1 MHKLS
6 CLLIVGFLFCC
17 IYATAQRTTADS
29 LRQIIESTDD
39 DSLKAA
45 TYLDLS
51 AEYRFN
57 QSAKSIECAQQALFI
72 FENLGNL
79 EGVFD
84 AYGAVFNA
92 QFYAG
97 MPSDSL
103 LKTLQRSEA
112 ALPDSAPPIDQVYLL
127 WNYAMYYGNIRQS
140 DLELEYYLKALKIVR
155 DNEMSASQ
163 EAKLLNNIG
172 GVVYLNG
179 NPDQALNYYK
189 QAEAMIDGGVPK
201 ANMLSNIGEI
211 YLVDFNE
218 IDSAQIFLNQALRI
232 YKQENDQGGIGSVYS
247 MQAKALDLQEKWKM
261 AEELHLKAIK
271 VIEDSQINTFLYT
284 VYGEIANHYFLRKE
298 YSLAIQYGRL
308 AIDEI
313 LKQENYFDAQ
323 DYFEMLHQSYAQI
336 GKYEE
341 AYQAMQEYSYLKDSL
356 NNVSLRQKVKELNT
370 KFNVEQK
377 EIENKL
383 LRARQTENQ
392 QTIQIRTYI
401 ALASLLGLLLVVF
414 FAYSI
419 YKTNQ
424 RKNELNQLLE
434 SEVQQRTSELQLA
447 NKNLHQVNYELRT
460 LNYLASHDIK
470 EPIRNIGTYADLIYR
485 QIPDAL
491 QSQLAR
497 YFEIIK
503 KSTAHLQ
510 FLIEDFSRYINL
522 SKDEK
527 VIYDSVDLLEL
538 IETLEKSILP
548 LAGHKKPQL
557 ITKNLKVI
565 RSNRSLLRVAIK
577 NIIENAIKFNKS
589 TPPVVTIELKAS
601 ADHYKI
607 TIEDNGIGIPEKHQ
621 QLIFEMFK
629 RLHNR
634 EQYPGTGIGLAI
646 TALAIKKLN
655 GQVKVESQ
663 PLLTQGS
670 RFIIQLP
677 IPEEE

>member
-1 MHKLS
+1 MYKFS

-17 IYATAQRTTADS
+17 INATAQQTTVDS
-29 LRQIIESTDD
+29 LRQIIKNTND

-45 TYLDLS
+45 TYLELS
-51 AEYRFN
+51 FEYRFN
-57 QSAKSIECAQQALFI
+57 QPAKSIECARQALFI
-72 FENLGNL
+72 FENAGNL
-79 EGVFD
+79 QGVFD
-84 AYGAVFNA
+84 AYGSVFNA

-103 LKTLQRSEA
+103 LETLQRSEA
-112 ALPDSAPPIDQVYLL
+112 ALPDSAPPIDHVYLL

-155 DNEMSASQ
+155 DNEMPASR

-172 GVVYLNG
+172 SVVYLNG
-179 NPDQALNYYK
+179 NPDQALHYYK

-211 YLVDFNE
+211 YLVDFNK

-247 MQAKALDLQEKWKM
+247 LQAKALDLQKKWEM

-271 VIEDSQINTFLYT
+271 VIEDSQINAFLYA

-341 AYQAMQEYSYLKDSL
+341 AYQAMLEYSYLKDSL
-356 NNVSLRQKVKELNT
+356 NNVSLQQKVKELNT

-377 EIENKL
+377 EIENQL
-383 LRARQTENQ
+383 LRARQIESQ

-424 RKNELNQLLE
+424 RKNEVNQLLE

-447 NKNLHQVNYELRT
+447 NKNLQQVNYELRT

-470 EPIRNIGTYADLIYR
+470 EPIRNIGTYADVIYR

-510 FLIEDFSRYINL
+510 FLIEDFSRYISL

-527 VIYDSVDLLEL
+527 VKYDSVDLLEL

-548 LAGHKKPQL
+548 LAEHKNPQL
-557 ITKNLKVI
+557 ITKNLEVI
-565 RSNRSLLRVAIK
+565 YSNRSLLMVAIK
-577 NIIENAIKFNKS
+577 NIIENAIKFNES
-589 TPPVVTIELKAS
+589 TPPLVTIELKTS
-601 ADHYKI
+601 ADHYEI
-607 TIEDNGIGIPEKHQ
+607 AIEDNGIGIPEKHQ